1 MEIILIT
8 LCTLILLGYIFDI
21 TSAKT
26 KIPSVILLLVL
37 GWLVKEVTVYLWV
50 DVPDLEP
57 LLPLL
62 GTVGLILIVLEGS
75 LDLEFNKSKLTLLNR
90 AFWMALLALV
100 LLSGG
105 LTAVF
110 IGVLHYP
117 VKDSLLSAIPIFI
130 ISSAIAIPSARNL
143 SKPRQ
148 EFVVYESSLSDI
160 LGVIFFNFFLLNEGI
175 GGSEV
180 LSFLWEIL
188 LMCLISFVAT
198 AGLSFLLSKINHHI
212 KFVPIILLVLIIY
225 GLSKIY
231 HLPALIF
238 IMVFGL
244 FLGNLD
250 ELRRFKWMSVFKP
263 DVLDKEVGKFKDLTT
278 EATFLVR
285 SLFFLL
291 FGFLIDVQ
299 ELLDLESLA
308 WAGGICGGIFL
319 VRYIQLRLL
328 RLHPIPLLFI
338 APRGLIT
345 ILLFLSIPDVF
356 RIPLVTKPLIIQVI
370 ILTALVMMLGL
381 MVHKKPKTEG
391 QPIEDNGSSTEGSED
406 EAEDS
411 TQSQDL

>member
-8 LCTLILLGYIFDI
+8 LCSLILLGYIFDI

-37 GWLVKEVTVYLWV
+37 GWFVKEVTDYLWV

-75 LDLEFNKSKLTLLNR
+75 LDLEFNKSKLKLLNR
-90 AFWMALLALV
+90 AFWMAFLALV

-105 LTAVF
+105 LAAIF
-110 IGVLHYP
+110 IGVLDYP
-117 VKDSLLSAIPIFI
+117 VKASLLSTIPIFI

-160 LGVIFFNFFLLNEGI
+160 LGVIFFNFFLLNDGI
-175 GGSEV
+175 GGTEV
-180 LSFLWEIL
+180 LLFLWEIL

-225 GLSKIY
+225 GISKIY

-299 ELLDLESLA
+299 ELLNLQSLA
-308 WAGGICGGIFL
+308 WAAGICAGLFL

-345 ILLFLSIPDVF
+345 ILLFLSIPAAF
-356 RIPLVTKPLIIQVI
+356 RVPLVTKPLIIQVI
-370 ILTALVMMLGL
+370 ILTALVMMVGL
-381 MVHKKPKTEG
+381 MVHKKPKVNEEKN
-391 QPIEDNGSSTEGSED
+391 PSISEEDPLKEEESFENSETTSD
-406 EAEDS
+406 
-411 TQSQDL
+411 